1 MRGSKRIRK
10 ESSKGYNYMK
20 LIIAVV
26 RPFVVDRLV
35 VALEEIE
42 NFPGVTITDT
52 EGFGQRVR
60 TPDDAINPLKPN
72 KRIEVVTPDEMV
84 ETIVAAIKEHA
95 RTGRKG
101 DGFVIVLE
109 IEESALI

>member
-1 MRGSKRIRK
+1 
-10 ESSKGYNYMK
+10 MK

-26 RPFVVDRLV
+26 RPFVIDRLV
-35 VALEEIE
+35 VALENIE
-42 NFPGVTITDT
+42 NFPGMTIVDT
-52 EGFGQRVR
+52 EGFGQRVK

-72 KRIEVVTPDEMV
+72 KRIEIVTPEQMV

-95 RTGRKG
+95 HTGRKG

-109 IEESALI
+109 VEESTLI